1 MKERVIFCAFEG
13 IFVGIFAGKRA
24 WRYRETLRV

>member
-1 MKERVIFCAFEG
+1 MKEHVIFCAFEG